1 MIAEGLIDSTGSQSG
16 VSAVPLPAAVARIT
30 NMCLLYFR
38 QFGFGSV
45 YRKISYQITGIRSL
59 YSVVQYTIGEP
70 VDNE

>member
-1 MIAEGLIDSTGSQSG
+1 
-16 VSAVPLPAAVARIT
+16 
-30 NMCLLYFR
+30 MCLLYFR